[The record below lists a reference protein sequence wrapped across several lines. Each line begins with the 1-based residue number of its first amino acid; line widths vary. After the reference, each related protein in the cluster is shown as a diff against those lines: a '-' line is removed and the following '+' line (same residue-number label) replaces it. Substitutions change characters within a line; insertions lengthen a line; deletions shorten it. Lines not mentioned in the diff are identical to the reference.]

1 MLGKIKA
8 IISYI
13 GVAFVVFLALM
24 TGIDVLGRY
33 AFNSPVRGGVDLTEL
48 LLVVIVTC
56 GIVITTAEDNHISV
70 DSVFDKLPPLG
81 KKILLIF
88 GSVVSVLMFA
98 IFVWQGGIGVMDAI
112 RSATG
117 TLMLEI
123 PVFPFKFILA
133 LGFFISLIFSIR
145 QFVRLFFN
153 KKG

>member
-1 MLGKIKA
+1 MLGKIVA
-8 IISYI
+8 IIYYI

-33 AFNSPVRGGVDLTEL
+33 AFNMPVRGGVDLTEL

-56 GIVITTAEDNHISV
+56 GIVVTTAEDNHISV
-70 DSVFDKLPPLG
+70 DSVFDKLPPHG

-98 IFVWQGGIGVMDAI
+98 IFVWQGGIGTIDAI
-112 RSATG
+112 RSAKG